1 MGRPI
6 NSVVVLLLVFEYPRT
21 LRGGRG
27 PRRREVRPRRRELR
41 LEAGD
46 VRREAVAGAPRVG
59 ELPLRLAGVRR
70 KLLSTILTIRLNVHV
85 SRNFLSNTIL
95 I

>member
-6 NSVVVLLLVFEYPRT
+6 NSVFVLLSVFEYPRT

-46 VRREAVAGAPRVG
+46 VRPCLATRCTASRSD
-59 ELPLRLAGVRR
+59 PLGLAKWGKLAKILAG
-70 KLLSTILTIRLNVHV
+70 S
-85 SRNFLSNTIL
+85 F
-95 I
+95 